1 MKQLLRITAIL
12 ILSFTLQTTL
22 HAQQPLY
29 RDAIP
34 MLNAQPYDSTDV
46 LFPIAK
52 FYGQLQRGIG
62 SYNNEMFWNIK
73 LGGLFQFYRF
83 ENSSINFL
91 SLHELNA
98 TPYNDITF
106 DPASARWEETLNYSY
121 RSHHAQ
127 YTVGYTHRCKHEI
140 DNFDPADSAQSIDV
154 SQLTKRV
161 VILSGPYFEFQ
172 NVVPVTS
179 SSELHVLAR
188 VDYTPISSDYRYP
201 LTTNALSWNDIGGEI
216 SLATRYK
223 YTLSNTFDLH
233 AKLWLNTSFFRSIG
247 ARSNYRVEAAG
258 TLHGKN
264 NAATI
269 FIAREYM
276 YDDLSSPIPHASQV
290 VYVGFRLMS
299 VNFW

>member
-1 MKQLLRITAIL
+1 MKQLLHLTAIL
-12 ILSFTLQTTL
+12 IVSFTVQISL

-34 MLNAQPYDSTDV
+34 MFNAQPYDSTDV

-106 DPASARWEETLNYSY
+106 DPSAARWEETLNYSY
-121 RSHHAQ
+121 QLHRAQ
-127 YTVGYTHRCKHEI
+127 YTVGYTHRCKHDI
-140 DNFDPADSAQSIDV
+140 DNFDPVDTSSGIDV
-154 SQLTKRV
+154 SQLQKRV
-161 VILSGPYFEFQ
+161 VILSGPYLEFQ

-201 LTTNALSWNDIGGEI
+201 RTSNALNWDDIDGEI
-216 SLATRYK
+216 SLATRYT
-223 YTLSNTFDLH
+223 YTLSNTVGLH
-233 AKLWLNTSFFRSIG
+233 TKLWLNTAFFRSIG
-247 ARSNYRVEAAG
+247 ARSNYRVEVAA
-258 TLHGKN
+258 TLHGKSN
-264 NAATI
+264 GAAF
-269 FIAREYM
+269 FIAHEYM
-276 YDDLSSPIPHASQV
+276 VDDLSGAIPHASEV
-290 VYVGFRLMS
+290 VYVGFRLVS